1 MWNREN
7 PAELISEYFF
17 RQLCALEEKQTE
29 LVLAIRTKKGLLI
42 LCDKLRELE
51 VEKRILIKVYEDLKP
66 FFR

>member
-1 MWNREN
+1 MWSREN

-51 VEKRILIKVYEDLKP
+51 VEKRILIRVYEDLKP

>member
-1 MWNREN
+1 MWSREN

-42 LCDKLRELE
+42 LCDKLRVLE
-51 VEKRILIKVYEDLKP
+51 AEKSALITVYEDLRV
-66 FFR
+66 FFL